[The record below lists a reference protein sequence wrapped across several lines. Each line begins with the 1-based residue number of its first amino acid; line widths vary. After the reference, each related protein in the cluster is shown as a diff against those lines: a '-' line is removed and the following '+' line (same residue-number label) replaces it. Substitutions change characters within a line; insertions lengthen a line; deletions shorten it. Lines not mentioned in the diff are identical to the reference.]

1 MKKVLPTMVLLAT
14 VGAMVFAGGGAETTQ
29 SVDDFQPGYGRD
41 FGRGG
46 MPQGNFV
53 RGDIAR
59 GPMMGYGYDLD
70 AEALENQ
77 EPGIVI
83 TQVIPDT
90 PAAEAG
96 IQRGDIL
103 LTFNGTE
110 VNSFVEI
117 YPLLEGLEA
126 GQSVDI
132 GLTRAGQPMNVQVE
146 LETLLNAPLIGIMGQ
161 GQRPNFDEMADN
173 GFVPGPGARMPRMA
187 QMPRRR

>member
-29 SVDDFQPGYGRD
+29 SADDFQPGYGRD
-41 FGRGG
+41 FGWGG
-46 MPQGNFV
+46 RPQGNY
-53 RGDIAR
+53 AR

-70 AEALENQ
+70 AEDLANQ

-83 TQVIPDT
+83 TQVIPET

-110 VNSFVEI
+110 VNSFMEI
-117 YPLLEGLEA
+117 YPLLDGLEA
-126 GQSVDI
+126 GQSVAI
-132 GLTRAGQPMNVQVE
+132 GLTRAGQPLSVQVK

-161 GQRPNFDEMADN
+161 GQRPNFDELAEN
-173 GFVPGPGARMPRMA
+173 GFVPGPGVLMSH
-187 QMPRRR
+187 MPRRR